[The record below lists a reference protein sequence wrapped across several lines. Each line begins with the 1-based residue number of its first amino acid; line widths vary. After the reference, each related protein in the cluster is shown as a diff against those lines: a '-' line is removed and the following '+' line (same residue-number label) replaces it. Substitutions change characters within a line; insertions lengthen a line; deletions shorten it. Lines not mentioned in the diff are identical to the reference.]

1 MLEKVRH
8 WGGLVRK
15 KCSLN
20 TYIVKSITGK
30 YVTLWIENVH
40 FRIPEEEWYIYPT
53 WLVRYIQAIIVP
65 VIVLSAI
72 STKILMKKE
81 IKQYLCGNSIYPVHN

>member
-1 MLEKVRH
+1 MKLWPENTGQPKSARAFLLSSPMENEKF
-8 WGGLVRK
+8 
-15 KCSLN
+15 SF
-20 TYIVKSITGK
+20 S
-30 YVTLWIENVH
+30 IENVH

-65 VIVLSAI
+65 LIVLSAI